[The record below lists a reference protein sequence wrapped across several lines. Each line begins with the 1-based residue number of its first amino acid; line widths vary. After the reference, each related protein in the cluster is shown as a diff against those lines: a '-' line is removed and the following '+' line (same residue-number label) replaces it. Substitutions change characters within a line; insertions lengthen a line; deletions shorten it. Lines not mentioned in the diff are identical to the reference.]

1 MAYSEM
7 SIDIDCLPEDQNH
20 RLLPLPTDVS
30 SCNFDADEQKC
41 QQLLMLLDKLMGL
54 CPYCFNNGLMDI
66 DAIIKYFGFNE
77 HPFITTPDPRFLY
90 FSSQVKEAL
99 AKCEFMARDRIGPI
113 YMYGPIG
120 SGKTS
125 LVRRLQ
131 EKLSQDPRYNVKL
144 LISPNLKSSNA
155 FLRLILETFDVKT
168 ERSYTAS
175 LNNFEKFL
183 VQQYQDGKVPV
194 LLIDEAQYMNRDTLK
209 LIHYLLNF
217 ETNTTKLLQ
226 IVLVGQE
233 ELGTKIIQYREL
245 ASRMFPIAINAMS
258 LDDLKDMISFR
269 LIVAGHNGAIFENI
283 DEAYK
288 TLYAY
293 TKGLPRDAIKVCFEL
308 LIELAAQGNKQAT
321 AKQVEEIA
329 KGQNLRN

>member
-1 MAYSEM
+1 
-7 SIDIDCLPEDQNH
+7 
-20 RLLPLPTDVS
+20 
-30 SCNFDADEQKC
+30 
-41 QQLLMLLDKLMGL
+41 
-54 CPYCFNNGLMDI
+54 MDI
-66 DAIIKYFGFNE
+66 EAIIKYFGLNE
-77 HPFITTPDPRFLY
+77 HPFISNPDPRFLY

-131 EKLSQDPRYNVKL
+131 EKLSMDERYNVKL

-175 LNNFEKFL
+175 LANFEAFL
-183 VQQYQDGKVPV
+183 IQQYQEEKVPV
-194 LLIDEAQYMNRDTLK
+194 LLIDEAQYMNKDTLK

-233 ELGTKIIQYREL
+233 ELGTKIIHYREL
-245 ASRMFPIAINAMS
+245 ASRMYPIAMNAMS
-258 LDDLKDMISFR
+258 LTDLQDMISFR
-269 LIVAGHNGAIFENI
+269 LTVAGYREELFEDTN
-283 DEAYK
+283 EAFK
-288 TLYAY
+288 TLYTY

-308 LIELAAQGNKQAT
+308 LIELVVQGKKHGTAAQVK
-321 AKQVEEIA
+321 EIA
-329 KGQNLRN
+329 KGQNLRL

>member
-1 MAYSEM
+1 
-7 SIDIDCLPEDQNH
+7 
-20 RLLPLPTDVS
+20 
-30 SCNFDADEQKC
+30 
-41 QQLLMLLDKLMGL
+41 MLQTT
-54 CPYCFNNGLMDI
+54 MDI
-66 DAIIKYFGFNE
+66 DAIVKYFGFNE
-77 HPFITTPDPRFLY
+77 HPFITSPDPRFLY

-99 AKCEFMARDRIGPI
+99 AKCEFMARDRVGPI

-131 EKLSQDPRYNVKL
+131 QKLSADDRYNVKL

-168 ERSYTAS
+168 ARSYTGS
-175 LNNFEKFL
+175 LSNFEQFL
-183 VQQYQDGKVPV
+183 VQQYQDSKVPV
-194 LLIDEAQYMNRDTLK
+194 LLIDEAQYMNRETLN

-217 ETNTTKLLQ
+217 ETNTIKLLQ

-233 ELGTKIIQYREL
+233 ELGAKIIQYREL
-245 ASRMFPIAINAMS
+245 ASRMFSIAINPMS
-258 LDDLKDMISFR
+258 LDDLKDMIYYR
-269 LIVAGHNGAIFENI
+269 LTVAGHNGELFEDSN
-283 DEAYK
+283 EAYK
-288 TLYAY
+288 TLYTY

-308 LIELAAQGNKQAT
+308 LIELAATGKQIAT

-329 KGQNLRN
+329 KAQNLRI

>member
-1 MAYSEM
+1 
-7 SIDIDCLPEDQNH
+7 
-20 RLLPLPTDVS
+20 
-30 SCNFDADEQKC
+30 
-41 QQLLMLLDKLMGL
+41 
-54 CPYCFNNGLMDI
+54 MDI
-66 DAIIKYFGFNE
+66 QAIIKYFGLNE
-77 HPFITTPDPRFLY
+77 HPFITTPDSRFLY
-90 FSSQVKEAL
+90 SSFKHNKAL

-131 EKLSQDPRYNVKL
+131 EKLSQDEKYNVKL

-175 LNNFEKFL
+175 LANFEQFL
-183 VQQYQDGKVPV
+183 IQQYKEGKVPV

-217 ETNTTKLLQ
+217 ETNKTKLLQ

-233 ELGTKIIQYREL
+233 ELGTKIMHYREL
-245 ASRMFPIAINAMS
+245 ASRMFPIAMNAMS
-258 LDDLKDMISFR
+258 PDDLRDMITFR
-269 LIVAGHNGAIFENI
+269 LVVAGHVGDLF
-283 DEAYK
+283 
-288 TLYAY
+288 
-293 TKGLPRDAIKVCFEL
+293 
-308 LIELAAQGNKQAT
+308 
-321 AKQVEEIA
+321 
-329 KGQNLRN
+329 

>member
-1 MAYSEM
+1 
-7 SIDIDCLPEDQNH
+7 
-20 RLLPLPTDVS
+20 
-30 SCNFDADEQKC
+30 
-41 QQLLMLLDKLMGL
+41 
-54 CPYCFNNGLMDI
+54 MDNT
-66 DAIIKYFGFNE
+66 AIIKYFSLNE
-77 HPFITTPDPRFLY
+77 HPFMTSPDPRFLY

-99 AKCEFMARDRIGPI
+99 AKCEFMAKDRIGPI

-131 EKLSQDPRYNVKL
+131 EKLSQDERYNVKL

-175 LNNFEKFL
+175 LHNFEKFL
-183 VQQYQDGKVPV
+183 IQQYQDGKVPV
-194 LLIDEAQYMNRDTLK
+194 LLIDEAQNMIRDTLK

-217 ETNTTKLLQ
+217 ETNKTKLLQ

-233 ELGTKIIQYREL
+233 ELGTKIMQYREL
-245 ASRMFPIAINAMS
+245 ASRMFPIAMNAMS
-258 LDDLKDMISFR
+258 LHDLKDMITFR
-269 LIVAGHNGAIFENI
+269 LTVAGHPGTLFE
-283 DEAYK
+283 DESEAYK
-288 TLYAY
+288 TLYTY

-308 LIELAAQGNKQAT
+308 LIDLAAQGKKQAT
-321 AKQVEEIA
+321 AQQVEEIA
-329 KGQNLRN
+329 KGQNLRI

>member
-1 MAYSEM
+1 MEEI
-7 SIDIDCLPEDQNH
+7 IDTHANKTASGQMPS
-20 RLLPLPTDVS
+20 LLPQEAKVAITLTP
-30 SCNFDADEQKC
+30 
-41 QQLLMLLDKLMGL
+41 LLTNYRDFVHTILILRSI
-54 CPYCFNNGLMDI
+54 MDI
-66 DAIIKYFGFNE
+66 NAIIKYFGFNE
-77 HPFITTPDPRFLY
+77 HPFISNPDPRFLY

-131 EKLSQDPRYNVKL
+131 EKLSQNERYNVKL

-175 LNNFEKFL
+175 LSNFEQYL
-183 VQQYQDGKVPV
+183 IQQYKEGKVPV
-194 LLIDEAQYMNRDTLK
+194 LLIDEAQNMIRDTLK

-217 ETNTTKLLQ
+217 ETNKTKLLQ

-233 ELGTKIIQYREL
+233 ELGTRIMQYREL
-245 ASRMFPIAINAMS
+245 ASRMFPIAMNAMS
-258 LDDLKDMISFR
+258 PDDLKEMILFR
-269 LIVAGHNGAIFENI
+269 LRVAGHRGSLFTEQ

-288 TLYAY
+288 TLYTY
-293 TKGLPRDAIKVCFEL
+293 SKGLPRDAIKVCFEL
-308 LIELAAQGNKQAT
+308 LIELVAQGKKQAT
-321 AKQVEEIA
+321 AKQVEDIA
-329 KGQNLRN
+329 KGQNLRI

>member
-1 MAYSEM
+1 
-7 SIDIDCLPEDQNH
+7 
-20 RLLPLPTDVS
+20 
-30 SCNFDADEQKC
+30 
-41 QQLLMLLDKLMGL
+41 
-54 CPYCFNNGLMDI
+54 MDI
-66 DAIIKYFGFNE
+66 EAIIKYFGLNE
-77 HPFITTPDPRFLY
+77 HPLISNPDPRFLY

-99 AKCEFMARDRIGPI
+99 AKCEFMARDSIGPI

-131 EKLSQDPRYNVKL
+131 EKLSQNERYNVKL

-175 LNNFEKFL
+175 LANFETFL
-183 VQQYQDGKVPV
+183 LTQFKEGKVPV
-194 LLIDEAQYMNRDTLK
+194 LLINEAQYMNRDTLK

-217 ETNTTKLLQ
+217 ETNKTKLLQ

-233 ELGTKIIQYREL
+233 ELGAKIMQYREL
-245 ASRMFPIAINAMS
+245 ASRMFPIAMNAMS
-258 LDDLKDMISFR
+258 IEDLRDMILFR
-269 LIVAGHNGAIFENI
+269 LTVAGHNGLLFE
-283 DEAYK
+283 DSEAPFK
-288 TLYAY
+288 TLYTY
-293 TKGLPRDAIKVCFEL
+293 TKGLPRDAIKVCFEV
-308 LIELAAQGNKQAT
+308 LIELVAQGKKQAT

-329 KGQNLRN
+329 KGQNLRI

>member
-1 MAYSEM
+1 
-7 SIDIDCLPEDQNH
+7 
-20 RLLPLPTDVS
+20 
-30 SCNFDADEQKC
+30 
-41 QQLLMLLDKLMGL
+41 
-54 CPYCFNNGLMDI
+54 MDI
-66 DAIIKYFGFNE
+66 EAIIKYFGLNE
-77 HPFITTPDPRFLY
+77 HPFISNPDPRFLY

-131 EKLSQDPRYNVKL
+131 EKLSQDERYHIKL

-175 LNNFEKFL
+175 LANFEKFL
-183 VQQYQDGKVPV
+183 VQQYKEGIVPV
-194 LLIDEAQYMNRDTLK
+194 LLIDEAQYMTRDTLK

-217 ETNTTKLLQ
+217 ETNKTKLLQ

-233 ELGTKIIQYREL
+233 ELGTKIIHYREL
-245 ASRMFPIAINAMS
+245 ASRMFAIAMNAMS
-258 LDDLKDMISFR
+258 PEDLQDMITFR
-269 LIVAGHNGAIFENI
+269 LRVAGHDGNLFENS
-283 DEAYK
+283 EAAYK
-288 TLYAY
+288 MLYTY
-293 TKGLPRDAIKVCFEL
+293 TKGLPRDAIKVCYEL
-308 LIELAAQGNKQAT
+308 LIELVAQNKKFAT
-321 AKQVEEIA
+321 AQQVEE
-329 KGQNLRN
+329 

>member
-1 MAYSEM
+1 M
-7 SIDIDCLPEDQNH
+7 
-20 RLLPLPTDVS
+20 DVT
-30 SCNFDADEQKC
+30 
-41 QQLLMLLDKLMGL
+41 
-54 CPYCFNNGLMDI
+54 
-66 DAIIKYFGFNE
+66 AIIKYFALNE
-77 HPFITTPDPRFLY
+77 HPFMTSPDPRYLY

-131 EKLSQDPRYNVKL
+131 EKLSQDDRYDVKL

-175 LNNFEKFL
+175 LKNFEEFL
-183 VQQYQDGKVPV
+183 LKQFKQGKVPV

-217 ETNTTKLLQ
+217 ETNKTKLLQ

-233 ELGTKIIQYREL
+233 ELGTKITQYREL
-245 ASRMFPIAINAMS
+245 ASRMFPIAMNAMS
-258 LDDLKDMISFR
+258 LDDLRDMIHFR
-269 LIVAGHNGAIFENI
+269 LSVAGYPGELFEDADN
-283 DEAYK
+283 AYK
-288 TLYAY
+288 TLFTY

-308 LIELAAQGNKQAT
+308 LIELAAQGKKIAHSR
-321 AKQVEEIA
+321 QVEEIA
-329 KGQNLRN
+329 KGQNLRL

>member
-1 MAYSEM
+1 M
-7 SIDIDCLPEDQNH
+7 
-20 RLLPLPTDVS
+20 DV
-30 SCNFDADEQKC
+30 A
-41 QQLLMLLDKLMGL
+41 
-54 CPYCFNNGLMDI
+54 
-66 DAIIKYFGFNE
+66 AIVKYFSLNE
-77 HPFITTPDPRFLY
+77 HPFMTSPDPRFLY

-131 EKLSQDPRYNVKL
+131 EKLSQDERYNVKL

-155 FLRLILETFDVKT
+155 FLRLILDTFDVKT

-175 LNNFEKFL
+175 LANFEKFL
-183 VQQYQDGKVPV
+183 VKQFQHKKIPV
-194 LLIDEAQYMNRDTLK
+194 LLIDEAQNMNREHLK

-217 ETNTTKLLQ
+217 ETNKTKLLQ
-226 IVLVGQE
+226 IVVVGQE
-233 ELGTKIIQYREL
+233 ELGTKIINYKEL
-245 ASRMFPIAINAMS
+245 ASRMFPITMNAMS
-258 LDDLKDMISFR
+258 IDDLRDMITFR
-269 LIVAGHNGAIFENI
+269 LNVAGYRGDLFEDG

-288 TLYAY
+288 ALYTY

-308 LIELAAQGNKQAT
+308 LIDLAAQKKKQANT
-321 AKQVEEIA
+321 KQIEEIA
-329 KGQNLRN
+329 KGQNLRV

>member
-1 MAYSEM
+1 
-7 SIDIDCLPEDQNH
+7 
-20 RLLPLPTDVS
+20 
-30 SCNFDADEQKC
+30 
-41 QQLLMLLDKLMGL
+41 
-54 CPYCFNNGLMDI
+54 MDI
-66 DAIIKYFGFNE
+66 KAIIKYFDLNE
-77 HPFITTPDPRFLY
+77 HPFISNPDPRFLY

-131 EKLSQDPRYNVKL
+131 EKLSLDERYHVKL

-183 VQQYQDGKVPV
+183 VHQYQEGKVPV
-194 LLIDEAQYMNRDTLK
+194 LLIDEAQYMTRDTLK

-226 IVLVGQE
+226 FVLVGQE
-233 ELGTKIIQYREL
+233 ELGAKIIQYREL
-245 ASRMFPIAINAMS
+245 ASRMFPIAMNAMS
-258 LDDLKDMISFR
+258 PDDLKDMITFR
-269 LIVAGHNGAIFENI
+269 LTVAGYTGQLFEDS

-288 TLYAY
+288 TLYTY

-308 LIELAAQGNKQAT
+308 LIELAAQGKKQAT
-321 AKQVEEIA
+321 AQQVEEIA

>member
-1 MAYSEM
+1 
-7 SIDIDCLPEDQNH
+7 
-20 RLLPLPTDVS
+20 
-30 SCNFDADEQKC
+30 
-41 QQLLMLLDKLMGL
+41 
-54 CPYCFNNGLMDI
+54 MDNS
-66 DAIIKYFGFNE
+66 AIIKYFKLTE
-77 HPFITTPDPRFLY
+77 HPFMTSPDPRFLY
-90 FSSQVKEAL
+90 FSSQVREAL

-131 EKLSQDPRYNVKL
+131 EKLSQDERYSVKL
-144 LISPNLKSSNA
+144 LISPNLKSSMA

-175 LNNFEKFL
+175 LKNFEKFL
-183 VQQYQDGKVPV
+183 VDQFKQNKIPV

-217 ETNTTKLLQ
+217 ETNRTKLLQ

-233 ELGTKIIQYREL
+233 ELGTKIIHYKEL
-245 ASRMFPIAINAMS
+245 ASRMFPIAMNSMS
-258 LDDLKDMISFR
+258 PDDLKDMINFR
-269 LIVAGHNGAIFENI
+269 LNVAGYREELFEDG

-288 TLYAY
+288 TLYTY

-308 LIELAAQGNKQAT
+308 FIELASQGKKQAS
-321 AKQVEEIA
+321 AKQVAEIA
-329 KGQNLRN
+329 KGQNLRV

>member
-1 MAYSEM
+1 
-7 SIDIDCLPEDQNH
+7 
-20 RLLPLPTDVS
+20 
-30 SCNFDADEQKC
+30 
-41 QQLLMLLDKLMGL
+41 
-54 CPYCFNNGLMDI
+54 MDTS
-66 DAIIKYFGFNE
+66 AIIKYFALNE
-77 HPFITTPDPRFLY
+77 HPFMTSPDPRFLY

-99 AKCEFMARDRIGPI
+99 AKCEFMARDRVGPL

-131 EKLSQDPRYNVKL
+131 EKMSHDERYIVKL

-155 FLRLILETFDVKT
+155 FLRMILETFDVKT
-168 ERSYTAS
+168 ERSYIAS
-175 LNNFEKFL
+175 LNNFEQFL
-183 VQQYQDGKVPV
+183 LQQYQEGKIPV

-245 ASRMFPIAINAMS
+245 ASRMFPIAMNAMS
-258 LDDLKDMISFR
+258 PDDLKDMITFR
-269 LIVAGHNGAIFENI
+269 LTIAGHHGQLFE
-283 DEAYK
+283 ESEQAYK
-288 TLYAY
+288 TLYTY

-308 LIELAAQGNKQAT
+308 LIELAAQGKKQAT
-321 AKQVEEIA
+321 AQQVEEIA
-329 KGQNLRN
+329 KGQNLRI